1 MDGKRASSKSHSIAL
16 DLYVQYW
23 LAGKAII
30 IDGLWRSRLSR
41 HTYLCNLKCQ
51 AAASAT
57 SKGNASFK
65 GQHCLICA
73 GQKMQLAV
81 RDMHDLPR

>member
-16 DLYVQYW
+16 VDLYVR
-23 LAGKAII
+23 AVHTGKAII

-51 AAASAT
+51 PAAAT
-57 SKGNASFK
+57 KGNRYLKVESY
-65 GQHCLICA
+65 I
-73 GQKMQLAV
+73 
-81 RDMHDLPR
+81 R